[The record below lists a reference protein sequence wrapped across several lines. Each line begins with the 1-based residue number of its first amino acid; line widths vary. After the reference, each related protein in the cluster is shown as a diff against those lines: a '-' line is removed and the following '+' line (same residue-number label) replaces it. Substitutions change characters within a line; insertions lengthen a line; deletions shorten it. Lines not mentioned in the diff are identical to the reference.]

1 MRKEVKLTDMT
12 ERNETNQE
20 VQPISFT
27 QILEAIARGV
37 ENRLK
42 RTVVANV
49 VTLETIY
56 IARKL
61 HIPEEE
67 IQEWRSSR
75 CYRVKSYEDSSFI
88 QKMGE
93 EEINNNA

>member
-1 MRKEVKLTDMT
+1 MRKETNLTNMI

-20 VQPISFT
+20 VQPISFA
-27 QILEAIARGV
+27 QILEAIAKGV
-37 ENRLK
+37 ETRLK
-42 RTVVANV
+42 RTVVVNV

-75 CYRVKSYEDSSFI
+75 CFRSESAKDYPFPQSMEVEK
-88 QKMGE
+88 
-93 EEINNNA
+93 

>member
-1 MRKEVKLTDMT
+1 MIEH
-12 ERNETNQE
+12 NEINQE
-20 VQPISFT
+20 IQPISFV

-37 ENRLK
+37 ETRLK
-42 RTVVANV
+42 RTIVVNI
-49 VTLETIY
+49 VTLETIS

-75 CYRVKSYEDSSFI
+75 CFRTESVKDYPFSQNMEVE
-88 QKMGE
+88 K
-93 EEINNNA
+93 